1 MKKIFLM
8 FLVSVMTLF
17 AYEELNINNFED
29 KIKDKNV
36 IVDFYAPWCPPC
48 KIVANNF
55 EDFDITKPDNVQ
67 VYKVNVDDELA
78 LAKKYGVS
86 RLPTIMYFK
95 NGKVVKDYVG
105 VLTSEELLQASK
117 ENFKLR

>member
-67 VYKVNVDDELA
+67 VYKVNVDDELT

-86 RLPTIMYFK
+86 RLPTIIYFK

>member
-1 MKKIFLM
+1 MKKIFLV

-67 VYKVNVDDELA
+67 VYKVNVDDEST

-86 RLPTIMYFK
+86 RLPTIIYFK

-105 VLTSEELLQASK
+105 VLTSEELLEASK